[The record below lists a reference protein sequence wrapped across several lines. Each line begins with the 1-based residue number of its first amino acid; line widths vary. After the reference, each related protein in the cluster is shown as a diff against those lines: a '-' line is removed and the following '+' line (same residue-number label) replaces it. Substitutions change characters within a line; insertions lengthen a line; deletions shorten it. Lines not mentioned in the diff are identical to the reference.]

1 MCVCVLEKREKV
13 KQECNNA
20 IFFAK
25 LGILIDLLH
34 SCIMS
39 PKRKCKITY

>member
-34 SCIMS
+34 SASCL
-39 PKRKCKITY
+39 PKESAR